1 VWDVFIVIR
10 DATNQNKALNLA
22 AAISS
27 ILNAILGFG
36 KSRGIKQL
44 AITTEQFFRW
54 LYAVVFYTFEYISLF
69 PRETQKIWKPEVRL
83 PNFNKENTI
92 SLKVSAADLK
102 WIIIDSL

>member
-1 VWDVFIVIR
+1 VIR

-44 AITTEQFFRW
+44 AITTEQFFR
-54 LYAVVFYTFEYISLF
+54 
-69 PRETQKIWKPEVRL
+69 
-83 PNFNKENTI
+83 
-92 SLKVSAADLK
+92 
-102 WIIIDSL
+102 